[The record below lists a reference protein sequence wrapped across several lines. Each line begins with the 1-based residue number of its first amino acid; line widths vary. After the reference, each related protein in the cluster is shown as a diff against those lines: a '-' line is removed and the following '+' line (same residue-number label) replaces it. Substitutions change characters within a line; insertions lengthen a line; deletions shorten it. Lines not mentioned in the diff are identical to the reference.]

1 MARLKMSQVGEQVE
15 MLATF
20 AGSIALFILVL
31 SLSNPPFHPVH
42 RLRELGIKLRSGGQ
56 LYVLHGLFL

>member
-42 RLRELGIKLRSGGQ
+42 QLRELGIKLQSSSQ
-56 LYVLHGLFL
+56 LYVLCGLF